1 MPLDCTLKNDYRGG
15 KFYIMHILLIRK
27 KLEKCTDYLL
37 YARYS
42 LRLTRMNKDK
52 NPSNF
57 LLSNEDTKH
66 SQTLEWGTSKVLL

>member
-1 MPLDCTLKNDYRGG
+1 MIMGVASFILCI
-15 KFYIMHILLIRK
+15 FYYKK
-27 KLEKCTDYLL
+27 KLEKCIDYLF

-57 LLSNEDTKH
+57 LLSNEDTIH
-66 SQTLEWGTSKVLL
+66 SQTLEWGTSKALL